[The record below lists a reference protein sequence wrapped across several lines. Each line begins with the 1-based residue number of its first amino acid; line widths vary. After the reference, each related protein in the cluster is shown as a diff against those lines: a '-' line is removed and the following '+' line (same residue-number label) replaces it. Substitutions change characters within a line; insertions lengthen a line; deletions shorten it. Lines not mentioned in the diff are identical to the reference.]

1 MLSSKNSKSDVI
13 SGLVVFL
20 VALPLCL
27 GIALGS
33 KVDPISGIISGII
46 GGIVV
51 GFLSNSQVSVSGP
64 AAGLIAIVVTSI
76 EALGSFQIFLLAVV
90 LAGVIQLL
98 LGYLKSGSL
107 ANFIPNSV
115 IEGMLAGIGIT
126 IFLKQLPHAVG
137 YDKDFEGDETFLQ
150 TDGETTFSEVFKAFD
165 YISLGAILICL
176 VSLLILILWDKYK
189 LQNKIKFL
197 PAALVAVIVSI
208 VVHLIFK
215 NSALAI
221 HEEHLVKLP

>member
-98 LGYLKSGSL
+98 LG
-107 ANFIPNSV
+107 
-115 IEGMLAGIGIT
+115 
-126 IFLKQLPHAVG
+126 
-137 YDKDFEGDETFLQ
+137 
-150 TDGETTFSEVFKAFD
+150 
-165 YISLGAILICL
+165 
-176 VSLLILILWDKYK
+176 
-189 LQNKIKFL
+189 
-197 PAALVAVIVSI
+197 
-208 VVHLIFK
+208 
-215 NSALAI
+215 
-221 HEEHLVKLP
+221 